1 MSKELIN
8 IRKTLHRFPELSGN
22 ETSTA
27 ERIAKELNSFQPD
40 NLITGLGGT
49 GVLAAFNAKESRA
62 KKTILF
68 RAELDAIAVTEE
80 SEIGHQ
86 SQNRGIMHGCGHDG
100 HMAIILGLGRYLH
113 QNPPKNLN
121 VLLLFQPAEETG
133 EGAALVMEDSRFSKL
148 KIDQA
153 FALHN
158 LPGYEKNKIFI
169 KKGTFACAS
178 TGVEIT
184 IKGRFSH
191 AAYPE
196 QGLNPALC
204 VADLIQNAEKTLNR
218 FREMDPLNK
227 TVPTFIRMGEP
238 AYGISPGEAKMGY
251 TLRSATDE
259 GLKKGLQL
267 LEETIEASA
276 KQFKGTIKKRRVEP
290 FTATLNSDEGVK
302 IIQKAAAST
311 NTPLEI
317 MDRPF
322 PWSEDFGEFRKQFPI
337 TIFGLGAGKNHPH
350 LHFEKYDF
358 NDDLIP
364 AGVKIFSEI
373 VESYSA
379 L

>member
-276 KQFKGTIKKRRVEP
+276 KQFKGTIKKRRIEP
-290 FTATLNSDEGVK
+290 FAATLNSDEGVK

>member
-302 IIQKAAAST
+302 IIQQAAAST

>member
-1 MSKELIN
+1 MTKQLIN

-27 ERIAKELNSFQPD
+27 ERIAKELKSFQPD

-49 GVLAAFNAKESRA
+49 GVLAAFNAKESHA

-80 SEIGHQ
+80 SEFDHQ

-121 VLLLFQPAEETG
+121 VILLFQPAEETG
-133 EGAALVMEDSRFSKL
+133 EGASLVMEDSRFSKL

-169 KKGTFACAS
+169 KKDTFACAS
-178 TGVEIT
+178 SGIEIT

-191 AAYPE
+191 AAFPE

-204 VADLIQNAEKTLNR
+204 VADLIQNAEKTLKR
-218 FREMDPLNK
+218 FRKKDPLNK

-259 GLKKGLQL
+259 GLEKGLQL
-267 LEETIEASA
+267 LQETIEESA
-276 KQFKGTIKKRRVEP
+276 KQFKGIIKNRRVEP
-290 FTATLNSDEGVK
+290 FAATLNSDEGVK
-302 IIQKAAAST
+302 IIQQAAAST

-322 PWSEDFGEFRKQFPI
+322 PWSEDFGEFRRQFPI

-364 AGVKIFSEI
+364 TGVKIFSEI